1 MLPTLRTILA
11 LPVLRAAAPQ
21 ILGGGVPDAATGS
34 AAAGSA
40 DGAAGLDAPVR
51 WVHVSELLDISGLL
65 SGGELVLTTGL
76 ELEKEPEAT
85 ASFIRSLEESS
96 AAGLIVE
103 LVGERSRSLAAL
115 QAAAKSCTLPV
126 IVVQRRVRFVD
137 VTEVVHRMI
146 VADQLERVE
155 RARDVHEAFTVLSL
169 ESAGTERVVEQAAG
183 MIGEPV
189 VLEDLSHLVLAYS
202 AQGLAATEL
211 LHDWERRSRTTPSPA
226 RTVRTG
232 PENWLQVPVG
242 IREQLWGRLV
252 LPAAS
257 EDEETAAMVLERAAQ
272 TLAINRLAERDRRE
286 LSQQAQAGLL
296 NALRQPRGLSE
307 AEALARA
314 GALGLKR
321 SPLYVP
327 IVFRAG
333 LAAQAVPQAAAAA
346 EATQS
351 RDPLAGQ
358 QEERALLEQL
368 ARVVKSTAG
377 SALTA
382 SIQSGSVGMI
392 LALPAKQLEDATLQ
406 RLADALAMQAGDGGT
421 RTASDGGTH
430 PADEGGVRRA
440 GPATPG
446 WTIGVGRPRGSLL
459 EAAAGIDEAAH
470 VAETAATLRGTRKPF
485 YRATDVRLRG
495 LLALL
500 RNDPRVQQ
508 FVESELAGVLHAD
521 AQGRGGQLEL
531 LGQYLDSGGNK
542 AALAR
547 SGYLSRPTL
556 YARLARLEELLAVDL
571 DDAESRTSLH
581 VALLLHRL
589 RAL

>member
-1 MLPTLRTILA
+1 MPPTVRTILG
-11 LPVLRAAAPQ
+11 LPVITAAAPE
-21 ILGGGVPDAATGS
+21 IL
-34 AAAGSA
+34 AAGAA
-40 DGAAGLDAPVR
+40 DNSSHAGLDTPVR
-51 WVHVSELLDISGLL
+51 WVHVSEVLDLSGLL

-76 ELEKEPEAT
+76 ELEKEPDVT
-85 ASFIRSLEESS
+85 PSFIRSLEAAS

-103 LVGERSRSLAAL
+103 LVGQRERSLHAL
-115 QAAAKSCTLPV
+115 RAAAQASALPV
-126 IVVQRRVRFVD
+126 IIVQRRVRFVEI
-137 VTEVVHRMI
+137 TEVVHRMI
-146 VADQLERVE
+146 VAEQLERVE

-169 ESAGTERVVEQAAG
+169 ESAETEQVVAQAAA
-183 MIGEPV
+183 MIGGPV
-189 VLEDLSHLVLAYS
+189 VLEDLSHLVLAYA
-202 AQGLAATEL
+202 AQGVTTTEL
-211 LHDWERRSRTTPSPA
+211 LGDWERRSRTTPSPA
-226 RTVRTG
+226 RTARTG

-242 IREQLWGRLV
+242 VREQLWGRLV
-252 LPAAS
+252 LPVML
-257 EDEETAAMVLERAAQ
+257 DDDETATMVLERAAQ

-314 GALGLKR
+314 GALGLKP

-327 IVFRAG
+327 VVYRIRSAG
-333 LAAQAVPQAAAAA
+333 AAAGAGAPAA
-346 EATQS
+346 NPDPAPRS

-358 QEERALLEQL
+358 QEERALLELL
-368 ARVVKSTAG
+368 AKAVKVTAG

-392 LALPAKQLEDATLQ
+392 LALAARQLEDATLE
-406 RLADALAMQAGDGGT
+406 RLAAALVATEDPAGAV
-421 RTASDGGTH
+421 TAA
-430 PADEGGVRRA
+430 PA
-440 GPATPG
+440 
-446 WTIGVGRPRGSLL
+446 WTIGVGRPRSTLL

-470 VAETAATLRGTRKPF
+470 VAETAATLPSAGKPF

-508 FVESELAGVLHAD
+508 FVESELEAVLQAD
-521 AQGRGGQLEL
+521 AQGSGSHLEL
-531 LGQYLDSGGNK
+531 LGRYLESGGNK

-556 YARLARLEELLAVDL
+556 YSRLARLEELLAVDL

-589 RAL
+589 RSL

>member
-1 MLPTLRTILA
+1 MLPTLRTILG
-11 LPVLRAAAPQ
+11 LPVIRDASPQ
-21 ILGGGVPDAATGS
+21 ILGGADVSDAAGGAGTDAR
-34 AAAGSA
+34 AAR
-40 DGAAGLDAPVR
+40 LDTPVR

-76 ELEKEPEAT
+76 QLEKEPEVT
-85 ASFIRSLEESS
+85 ASFVRSLEEAS

-103 LVGERSRSLAAL
+103 LVGARDRSLAAL
-115 QAAAKSCTLPV
+115 RAAAKSCTLPV
-126 IVVQRRVRFVD
+126 IVVERRVRFVE

-146 VADQLERVE
+146 VAEQLERVE

-183 MIGEPV
+183 MIGAPV

-202 AQGLAATEL
+202 AQGLATTEL
-211 LHDWERRSRTTPSPA
+211 LDDWERRSRTTPSPA
-226 RTVRTG
+226 RTARTG

-242 IREQLWGRLV
+242 VREQLWGRLV
-252 LPAAS
+252 LPVMS
-257 EDEETAAMVLERAAQ
+257 GDDETAAMVLERAAQ

-296 NALRQPRGLSE
+296 NALRSPRGLSE

-327 IVFRAG
+327 VVYRTGASS
-333 LAAQAVPQAAAAA
+333 PAAAPDAA
-346 EATQS
+346 QS

-358 QEERALLEQL
+358 QEERALLEVL
-368 ARVVKSTAG
+368 AKVVKSTAG

-406 RLADALAMQAGDGGT
+406 RLADALTVQAGGLSQAGGDGGT
-421 RTASDGGTH
+421 QGKNDGVTR
-430 PADEGGVRRA
+430 PAGAAV
-440 GPATPG
+440 PA
-446 WTIGVGRPRGSLL
+446 WTIGVGRPRTSLL

-470 VAETAATLRGTRKPF
+470 VAETAATLRGARKPF

-508 FVESELAGVLHAD
+508 FVESELEGILQAE
-521 AQGRGGQLEL
+521 AQGRGGHLDL
-531 LGQYLDSGGNK
+531 LGQYLESGGNK

-589 RAL
+589 RTL

>member
-1 MLPTLRTILA
+1 MLPTLRAILG
-11 LPVLRAAAPQ
+11 LPVIRDASPQ
-21 ILGGGVPDAATGS
+21 IL
-34 AAAGSA
+34 
-40 DGAAGLDAPVR
+40 DGADISDATEGAGPGACAARLDTPVR

-76 ELEKEPEAT
+76 QLEKEPEVT
-85 ASFIRSLEESS
+85 ASFVRSLEEAS

-103 LVGERSRSLAAL
+103 LVGARDRSLAAL
-115 QAAAKSCTLPV
+115 RAAAKSCTLPV
-126 IVVQRRVRFVD
+126 IVVERRVRFVE

-146 VADQLERVE
+146 VAEQLERVE
-155 RARDVHEAFTVLSL
+155 RARDVHETFTVLSL

-183 MIGEPV
+183 MIGAPV

-202 AQGLAATEL
+202 AQGLATTEL
-211 LHDWERRSRTTPSPA
+211 LDDWERRSRTTPSPA
-226 RTVRTG
+226 RTARTG

-242 IREQLWGRLV
+242 VREQVWGRLV
-252 LPAAS
+252 LPVMS
-257 EDEETAAMVLERAAQ
+257 GDDETAAMVLERAAQ

-286 LSQQAQAGLL
+286 LSQQAHAGLL
-296 NALRQPRGLSE
+296 NALRSPRGLSE

-327 IVFRAG
+327 VVYRTGAS
-333 LAAQAVPQAAAAA
+333 LPSAPPESA
-346 EATQS
+346 QS

-358 QEERALLEQL
+358 QEERALLEVL
-368 ARVVKSTAG
+368 AKVVKSTAA

-406 RLADALAMQAGDGGT
+406 RLADALAVQAGAPAQPNDGG
-421 RTASDGGTH
+421 RHVKNDGVAR
-430 PADEGGVRRA
+430 PAVSA
-440 GPATPG
+440 
-446 WTIGVGRPRGSLL
+446 WTIGVGRPRTSLL

-470 VAETAATLRGTRKPF
+470 VAETAATLRGARKPY

-508 FVESELAGVLHAD
+508 FVETELEGILRAE
-521 AQGRGGQLEL
+521 AQGKGGHLDL
-531 LGQYLDSGGNK
+531 LGQYLESGGNK

-589 RAL
+589 RTL

>member
-1 MLPTLRTILA
+1 MLPTLRTILG
-11 LPVLRAAAPQ
+11 LPVLRAASPQ
-21 ILGGGVPDAATGS
+21 ILG
-34 AAAGSA
+34 
-40 DGAAGLDAPVR
+40 GAAGLDAPVR
-51 WVHVSELLDISGLL
+51 WVHVSELLDISSLL

-76 ELEKEPEAT
+76 ELEKEPDAT

-103 LVGERSRSLAAL
+103 LVGERGRSLAAL

-126 IVVQRRVRFVD
+126 TVVKRRVRFVE

-146 VADQLERVE
+146 VAEQLERVE

-183 MIGEPV
+183 MIGAPV

-202 AQGLAATEL
+202 AQGLATTEL
-211 LHDWERRSRTTPSPA
+211 LHDWERRSRTTPSSA

-242 IREQLWGRLV
+242 VREQVWGRLL
-252 LPAAS
+252 LPVTPD
-257 EDEETAAMVLERAAQ
+257 DEETAAMVLERAAQ

-296 NALRQPRGLSE
+296 NALRHPRGLSE

-327 IVFRAG
+327 IVYRTGAT
-333 LAAQAVPQAAAAA
+333 AQAAATSDAA
-346 EATQS
+346 QS

-358 QEERALLEQL
+358 QEERALLEL
-368 ARVVKSTAG
+368 LSKVVKSTAG

-406 RLADALAMQAGDGGT
+406 RLADALAVQAGDGGT
-421 RTASDGGTH
+421 QAADDGGTRLRGAAA
-430 PADEGGVRRA
+430 PA
-440 GPATPG
+440 
-446 WTIGVGRPRGSLL
+446 WTIGVGRPRATLL

-470 VAETAATLRGTRKPF
+470 VAETAATLRRAKPF

-508 FVESELAGVLHAD
+508 FVESELESLLRAEA
-521 AQGRGGQLEL
+521 RGSGGHLDL
-531 LGQYLDSGGNK
+531 LGQYLESGGNK

-589 RAL
+589 RVL

>member
-11 LPVLRAAAPQ
+11 LPVIRAASPQ
-21 ILGGGVPDAATGS
+21 ILGGDAGNL
-34 AAAGSA
+34 GGA
-40 DGAAGLDAPVR
+40 DPLDVPVR
-51 WVHVSELLDISGLL
+51 WVHVSELLDISSLL

-76 ELEKEPEAT
+76 ALEREPEAT
-85 ASFIRSLEESS
+85 ASFIRSLEEAS
-96 AAGLIVE
+96 AAGMIVE
-103 LVGERSRSLAAL
+103 LVGERGRSLTAL
-115 QAAAKSCTLPV
+115 RAAAKSCTLPV
-126 IVVQRRVRFVD
+126 IVVQRRMRFVE

-146 VADQLERVE
+146 VAEQLERVE

-183 MIGEPV
+183 MIGAPV
-189 VLEDLSHLVLAYS
+189 VLEDLSHMVLAYS
-202 AQGLAATEL
+202 AQGLATTEL
-211 LHDWERRSRTTPSPA
+211 LHDWERRSRTTPSSA

-232 PENWLQVPVG
+232 PEDWLQVPVG
-242 IREQLWGRLV
+242 VREQLWGRLI
-252 LPAAS
+252 LPAS
-257 EDEETAAMVLERAAQ
+257 PDDEETAAMVLERAAQ

-296 NALRQPRGLSE
+296 NALRHPRGLSE

-327 IVFRAG
+327 IVYRTGA
-333 LAAQAVPQAAAAA
+333 QAAATPEGA
-346 EATQS
+346 QS
-351 RDPLAGQ
+351 RDPLTGQ
-358 QEERALLEQL
+358 QEERALLELL
-368 ARVVKSTAG
+368 AKVVKTTAG

-406 RLADALAMQAGDGGT
+406 LLADALAGDGGT
-421 RTASDGGTH
+421 QGPDDGGNRLGELGA
-430 PADEGGVRRA
+430 PA
-440 GPATPG
+440 

-470 VAETAATLRGTRKPF
+470 VAETAAILRGTRKPF

-508 FVESELAGVLHAD
+508 FVESELEGLLQAEA
-521 AQGRGGQLEL
+521 RGNGGHLDL
-531 LGQYLDSGGNK
+531 LGQYLELGGNK

-556 YARLARLEELLAVDL
+556 YARLARLEELLAADL